1 MTDEQAACMLVI
13 FLGMLAWE
21 LRESPLNAT
30 VAVMVA
36 SLAVSFV
43 GIVVVLFLNEIF
55 LVLGIDGVLAALAF
69 LVVAYGFGRR
79 ARDRTARP

>member
-1 MTDEQAACMLVI
+1 MTEEQVACMLVI

-36 SLAVSFV
+36 ALAVSVV

-55 LVLGIDGVLAALAF
+55 LLLGIDGVLASLAF
-69 LVVAYGFGRR
+69 LVLAYGLGRR